1 MPGFGLLVDGFDD
14 GVVDPVL
21 WPQSYGNPVEAGGR
35 ARIPCTTGYAAYKS
49 AAAYSLRWSQI
60 AARVI
65 PPAATGA
72 TSAAC
77 SLLVLTGT
85 AGTDAGFLI
94 DPAQNAMGLYL
105 RVGYADPGALFP
117 AYDPAAHAWL
127 RLREDAGTLRWETS
141 PDGLTWT
148 VRRSAATPAWATQ
161 TDLALVIEAHRDA
174 GPADYAEVDSLNVT
188 RAGRLVPADR
198 TAAGPGP
205 AAHTTSTM
213 TGG

>member
-21 WPQSYGNPVEAGGR
+21 WPQSYGSPVEVGGR
-35 ARIPCTTGYAAYKS
+35 ALIPCTTGYAAYKS
-49 AAAYSLRWSQI
+49 GASYSLLWSRV
-60 AARVI
+60 AARVV

-72 TSAAC
+72 TTAAC
-77 SLLVLTGT
+77 SLLVLTPT
-85 AGTDAGFLI
+85 TGTDAGFLV

-117 AYDPAAHAWL
+117 IYDPVAHAWL
-127 RLREDAGTLRWETS
+127 RLREDAGTLYWETS
-141 PDGLTWT
+141 PDGMAWT
-148 VRRSAATPAWATQ
+148 VRRTAATPAWAAQ
-161 TDLALVIEAHRDA
+161 PDLALVIEAHRDA
-174 GPADYAEVDSLNVT
+174 GPDDFAEVDSLNVT
-188 RAGRLVPADR
+188 RAGRLVPTDR

-205 AAHTTSTM
+205 ATRTASTM